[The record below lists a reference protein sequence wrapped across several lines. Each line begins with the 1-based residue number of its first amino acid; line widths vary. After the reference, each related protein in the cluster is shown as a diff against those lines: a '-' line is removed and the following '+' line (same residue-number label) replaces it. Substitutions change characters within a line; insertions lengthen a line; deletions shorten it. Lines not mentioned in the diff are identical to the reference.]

1 MRLHRVAEKFDNTL
15 ARDAYDTDAVTFKVQ
30 FDPLSFSKVDGV
42 AIKKRQISA
51 APGVGMPIRG
61 AIEIEGAVYVTGF
74 GAPDYYK
81 GSLIRNT
88 YVIQG
93 ATGLANLHSIA
104 SAIAQTAPV
113 TAYAAL
119 VFSKYMPEANDNSK
133 YPPQYQV
140 FLAGSES
147 APADSLIQLDGKW
160 FLVKQSYISTSGLR
174 IALANE
180 LDEPVFETV
189 SYGARAYDPI
199 TDSYTSSTSS
209 VRVLRVKW
217 SEHFHYLTVSD
228 ETYQRGDIQILAMQ
242 SDLPNVKASDIMT
255 LSDGV
260 WRVLSVQDEGVTVSL
275 HMRRA

>member
-1 MRLHRVAEKFDNTL
+1 MRLLSVARKFDTL
-15 ARDAYDTDAVTFKVQ
+15 VARDAYGSSTFMAQ
-30 FDPLSFSKVDGV
+30 FEPLSFSKVDGV
-42 AIKKRQISA
+42 AIKKRQISV
-51 APGVGMPIRG
+51 APGVQMPSRG
-61 AIEIEGAVYVTGF
+61 VMAIDDQVYLVGD
-74 GAPDYYK
+74 GAPDYHN
-81 GSLIRNT
+81 GAPIRVS

-119 VFSKYMPEANDNSK
+119 VFSKYMPEANDNSR

-180 LDEPVFETV
+180 LDEPAFETV
-189 SYGARAYDPI
+189 TYGDRTYDPV
-199 TDSYTSSTSS
+199 TDTYSASNSS

-217 SEHFHYLTVSD
+217 SEHFHYLTKAD
-228 ETYQRGDIQILAMQ
+228 ETYQRGDIQVMALKTAMPSVAP
-242 SDLPNVKASDIMT
+242 SDLLT

-260 WRVLSVQDEGVTVSL
+260 WRVLSVQDEGTTVSL

>member
-1 MRLHRVAEKFDNTL
+1 MRLSRVARKFDNVV
-15 ARDAYDTDAVTFKVQ
+15 AQDAYGTDTFMVQ
-30 FDPLSFSKVDGV
+30 YEPMSFSKIDGTSV
-42 AIKKRQISA
+42 TKRMVSA
-51 APGVGMPIRG
+51 APEITMPARG
-61 AIEIEGAVYVTGF
+61 AIKIDGMNYVVGH
-74 GAPDYYK
+74 GAPDYWM
-81 GSLIRNT
+81 GEVIRVS

-104 SAIAQTAPV
+104 SAIAQTSPV

-242 SDLPNVKASDIMT
+242 SDMPNVKASDIMT

-260 WRVLSVQDEGVTVSL
+260 WRVLSVQDEGATVSL
-275 HMRRA
+275 HMRRS

>member
-1 MRLHRVAEKFDNTL
+1 MKLKRVARKFDNVQ
-15 ARDAYDTDAVTFKVQ
+15 AQDAYGTTTFMVQ
-30 FDPLSFSKVDGV
+30 YEPMSFSKIDGTSV
-42 AIKKRQISA
+42 TKRMVSA
-51 APGVGMPIRG
+51 APEIVMPARG
-61 AIEIEGAVYVTGF
+61 AITIDGEQYVVGH
-74 GAPDYYK
+74 GAPDYWM
-81 GSLIRNT
+81 GEVIRVS

-104 SAIAQTAPV
+104 SAIAQTSPV

-119 VFSKYMPEANDNSK
+119 VFSKYMPEANDNSR

-180 LDEPVFETV
+180 LDEPAFETV
-189 SYGARAYDPI
+189 TYGDRTYDPV
-199 TDSYTSSTSS
+199 TDTYSTSNSS

-217 SEHFHYLTVSD
+217 SEHFHYLTKAD
-228 ETYQRGDIQILAMQ
+228 ETYQRGDIQVMALKTSMPSVIP
-242 SDLPNVKASDIMT
+242 SDLLT

-260 WRVLSVQDEGVTVSL
+260 WRVLSVQDEGTTVSL

>member
-1 MRLHRVAEKFDNTL
+1 MRLHRVARKFDNVV
-15 ARDAYDTDAVTFKVQ
+15 AQDAYGTATFMVQ
-30 FDPLSFSKVDGV
+30 YEPMSFSKIDGTSV
-42 AIKKRQISA
+42 TKRMVSA
-51 APGVGMPIRG
+51 APEITMPARG
-61 AIEIEGAVYVTGF
+61 AIKIDGMNYVVGH
-74 GAPDYYK
+74 GAPDYWM
-81 GSLIRNT
+81 GEVIRVS
-88 YVIQG
+88 YVVQG

-180 LDEPVFETV
+180 LDDPVFETV

-260 WRVLSVQDEGVTVSL
+260 WRVLSVQDEGATVSL

>member
-1 MRLHRVAEKFDNTL
+1 MRLSRVARKFDNVV
-15 ARDAYDTDAVTFKVQ
+15 AQDAYGTDTFMVQ
-30 FDPLSFSKVDGV
+30 YEPMSFSKIDGTSV
-42 AIKKRQISA
+42 TKRMVSA
-51 APGVGMPIRG
+51 APEIVMPARG
-61 AIEIEGAVYVTGF
+61 AIKIDGMNYVVGH
-74 GAPDYYK
+74 GAPDYWM
-81 GSLIRNT
+81 GEVIRVS

-93 ATGLANLHSIA
+93 ATGLASLHSIA
-104 SAIAQTAPV
+104 SAIAQDTPV

-147 APADSLIQLDGKW
+147 VPADSLIQLDGKW

-180 LDEPVFETV
+180 LDDPVFEVVTYGNRVYEPV
-189 SYGARAYDPI
+189 SD
-199 TDSYTSSTSS
+199 TYTSTTST

-217 SEHFHYLTVSD
+217 SEHFHYLTASD
-228 ETYQRGDIQILAMQ
+228 ETYQRGDIQIIAMQ
-242 SDLPNVKASDIMT
+242 SDMPNVKPSDTLT

-260 WRVLSVQDEGVTVSL
+260 WRVLSVQDEGVTLSL
-275 HMRRA
+275 HMRRS